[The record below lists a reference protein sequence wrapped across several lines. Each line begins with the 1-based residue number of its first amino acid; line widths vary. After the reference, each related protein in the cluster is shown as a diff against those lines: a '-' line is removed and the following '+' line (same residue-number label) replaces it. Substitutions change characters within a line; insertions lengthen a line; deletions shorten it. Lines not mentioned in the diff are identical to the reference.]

1 MMTVQGPNN
10 GLILVTVDLAAELMN
25 VQPNSNRE

>member
-1 MMTVQGPNN
+1 MMTVQGLSN